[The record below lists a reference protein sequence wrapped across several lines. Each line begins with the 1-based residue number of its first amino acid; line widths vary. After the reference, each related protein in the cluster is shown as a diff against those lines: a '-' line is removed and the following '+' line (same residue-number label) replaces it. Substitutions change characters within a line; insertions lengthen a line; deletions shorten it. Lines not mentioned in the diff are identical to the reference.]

1 MSYYFL
7 LDVALIIIA
16 TKLFGLLTRRIEMPQ
31 VVGALIAG
39 LVLGPACLN
48 ILQETDF
55 LMRVSEIGV
64 IILMY
69 SAGLET
75 DISELKKSGKAS
87 FIIAVLGVLLP
98 LIGGFAVG
106 YAFNSDPA
114 AIMENV
120 FIGVILT
127 ATSVSI
133 TVETLKEMGKLSTRS
148 GNAILGA
155 ALIDDVLGIIALT
168 IVTSLASG
176 DVNIGIVLAKIVAF
190 FVISGVL
197 GYFMHGWVNKW
208 MMKSDKDRRR
218 FSVLAFAFCLIY
230 SFVAEEYFGVADITG
245 AFIAGLIIANT
256 RRSHYIAHRTE
267 SLGYM
272 FFTPVFFASIG
283 LKAVIPEV
291 TPFVITFGITITIVA
306 ILSKIVGC
314 GLGAKLCGMPNG
326 TSIRIGVGMISRGEV
341 ALIIAAKGIS
351 MGILGETVFTPII
364 IMVIITTVIT
374 PILLKIVYRD
384 KHEAVESITQPG
396 IGANYEKAA
405 AIEQQLN
412 EWLSS
417 NHFKDYTKK

>member
-106 YAFNSDPA
+106 YAFNSDPS

-314 GLGAKLCGMPNG
+314 GIGAKLCGMPNG